1 MLAQIIDSNRLIHR
15 SNNMV
20 TDMPS
25 AQNVTKMYASE
36 IKPGRLAELQRAVEN
51 RIIGQQELIR
61 SMMICLLCDGHMLIE
76 GMPGLAKTT
85 AAKTLAEALEGDF
98 MRIQFTPD
106 LLPSDLVGTD
116 IYLQEKGEFTFRKGP
131 LFNNIILA
139 DEINRAP
146 AKVQSAL
153 LEAMEEKQVSVGH
166 QTYQLPELYM
176 VLATQNPIEQEGTY
190 SLPEAQLDRFL
201 MHVVVRYPNHDEEMK
216 ILQLDE
222 GLEKQKA
229 DHKKTPVPAIGQADV
244 FAARKE
250 IAALYL
256 DDKLKHYAVS
266 LVSATREPKA
276 YSEKLAGWLQFG
288 ASPRA
293 TLGIVRAARALAW
306 LHGDAYVS
314 PHHIQQVAP
323 NILRHRIIPTFEAEA
338 EGVSRYRIIAHLLEV
353 VAVP

>member
-1 MLAQIIDSNRLIHR
+1 MTKQGVMTQGESDREPAKLAALE
-15 SNNMV
+15 
-20 TDMPS
+20 T
-25 AQNVTKMYASE
+25 
-36 IKPGRLAELQRAVEN
+36 AVRD
-51 RIIGQQELIR
+51 RIIGQENLIR
-61 SMMICLLCDGHMLIE
+61 SMMLCLLCDGHMLIE

-85 AAKTLAEALEGDF
+85 AAKTLADALEGDF

-106 LLPSDLVGTD
+106 LLPSDLIGTD
-116 IYLQEKGEFTFRKGP
+116 IYLQEKGEFTFRNGP

-166 QTYQLPELYM
+166 KTYKLPDLYM

-201 MHVVVRYPNHDEEMK
+201 MHVVVDYPDHDEELA
-216 ILQLDE
+216 ILKLDE
-222 GLEKQKA
+222 KLEEAAKKA
-229 DHKKTPVPAIGQADV
+229 PVPVVKQADI

-250 IAALYL
+250 IAGIYM
-256 DDKLKHYAVS
+256 DDKLRHYAVS
-266 LVSATREPKA
+266 LVSATRAPEK
-276 YSEKLAGWLQFG
+276 YSKQLSGWLQFG

-293 TLGIVRAARALAW
+293 TLGIVHAAKALAW
-306 LHGDAYVS
+306 LLGDEYVS

-323 NILRHRIIPTFEAEA
+323 NILRHRIVPTFEAEA
-338 EGVSRYRIIAHLLEV
+338 EDVARNQIIDHLLEV